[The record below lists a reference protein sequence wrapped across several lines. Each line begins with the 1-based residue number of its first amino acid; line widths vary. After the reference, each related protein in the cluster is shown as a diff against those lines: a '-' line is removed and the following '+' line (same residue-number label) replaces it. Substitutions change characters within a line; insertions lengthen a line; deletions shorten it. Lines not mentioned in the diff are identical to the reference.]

1 MDKTEIYNR
10 FGKYIKEYLINRY
23 GTIKKAGAFLCFNP
37 SLISQYI
44 QGEKQ
49 PSKRFEDSMKKIGFD
64 MSYFES
70 IKTRYDL
77 DYLDSDGL
85 NWEQLKFLVQE
96 LKEIIVQKN
105 EIIQQKSSV
114 IKILDEQ
121 VKLLNGKY
129 R

>member
-10 FGKYIKEYLINRY
+10 FGKYIKEYLIDRY
-23 GTIKKAGAFLCFNP
+23 GTIKKAGIFLKFNP

-49 PSKRFEDSMKKIGFD
+49 PSKRFEDAIKLIGFD
-64 MSYFES
+64 MSYFDA

-77 DYLDSDGL
+77 DHLDADGL
-85 NWEQLKFLVQE
+85 NWEQLKFLVNE
-96 LKEIIVQKN
+96 LKEIIIQKN
-105 EIIQQKSSV
+105 EIIKEKTKV
-114 IKILDEQ
+114 IKTLDDQ